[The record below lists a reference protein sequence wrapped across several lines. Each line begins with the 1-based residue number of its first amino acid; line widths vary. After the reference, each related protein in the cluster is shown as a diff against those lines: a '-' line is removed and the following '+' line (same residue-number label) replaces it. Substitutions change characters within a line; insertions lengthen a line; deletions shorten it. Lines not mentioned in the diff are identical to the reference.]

1 MDAPCPS
8 MAKMMAINRGT
19 AMSTYSVAEAKNR
32 LPALIDKAIE
42 GEEVV
47 ITRHGRPVAELRPHG
62 QRNSRPSGTML
73 EWLWARTKARHG
85 VGITSVEL
93 LNQMYDDDDAS

>member
-1 MDAPCPS
+1 
-8 MAKMMAINRGT
+8 MAA
-19 AMSTYSVAEAKNR
+19 YSVAEAKNC

-47 ITRHGRPVAELRPHG
+47 ITRHGKPVAELRPRP
-62 QRNSRPSGTML
+62 QRDPRSAKAMT
-73 EWLWARTKARHG
+73 EWLLSRRHKS

-93 LNQMYDDDDAS
+93 LNLMYEDDEA

>member
-1 MDAPCPS
+1 
-8 MAKMMAINRGT
+8 MA
-19 AMSTYSVAEAKNR
+19 TYSVAEAKNR

-47 ITRHGRPVAELRPHG
+47 ITRHGKPVAELHPRHQPSVKPSKAARP
-62 QRNSRPSGTML
+62 ML
-73 EWLWARTKARHG
+73 EWLLARTRARKS

-93 LNQMYDDDDAS
+93 LDEMYEDDET

>member
-1 MDAPCPS
+1 
-8 MAKMMAINRGT
+8 MA
-19 AMSTYSVAEAKNR
+19 SYSVAEAKSR

-47 ITRHGRPVAELRPHG
+47 ITRHGKPVAELRPRA
-62 QRNSRPSGTML
+62 QRDAASVRAMT
-73 EWLWARTKARHG
+73 EWLLSRTMARKG

-93 LNQMYDDDDAS
+93 LNQMYEDDEA